1 MDEEYKPIISEEE
14 RAARRAQRAESR
26 RRKQRERRLRLL
38 RRLVPCLL
46 LALLGGGLLTAGA
59 KLIHKP
65 GTEASKAGRPLPS
78 ADAASYSPPEPY
90 SRAVSGADTVQ
101 LGEEI
106 SSTHAVLIDL
116 ETRSVLAEKDP
127 DAVISPASMTKIL
140 TVLVAAEHVTEA
152 DLDKTFT
159 MTIDITD
166 YCYVNG
172 CSVVGLMVDE
182 TVSVRELFYGTILP
196 SGADAA
202 LGLATYVAGSQEAFV
217 ALMNEKLEELGIAD
231 TAHFTNCVGLF
242 EENHKCTV
250 SDMAVILEA
259 AMDNDLCRE
268 VLGARTYETAPTTD
282 HPEGQ
287 VLSNWFLRRIEDK
300 DTGSITVTGAKTGYV
315 VESGN
320 CAASYGETADGH
332 RYICVTANAAS
343 TWQSIDD
350 HAALYKAY
358 CSQETT
364 EETEPEPPVLPDG
377 DAVPA

>member
-1 MDEEYKPIISEEE
+1 
-14 RAARRAQRAESR
+14 
-26 RRKQRERRLRLL
+26 
-38 RRLVPCLL
+38 
-46 LALLGGGLLTAGA
+46 
-59 KLIHKP
+59 
-65 GTEASKAGRPLPS
+65 
-78 ADAASYSPPEPY
+78 
-90 SRAVSGADTVQ
+90 
-101 LGEEI
+101 
-106 SSTHAVLIDL
+106 
-116 ETRSVLAEKDP
+116 
-127 DAVISPASMTKIL
+127 MTKIL

-202 LGLATYVAGSQEAFV
+202 LGLATYVAGSQEAFL

-242 EENHKCTV
+242 DENHKCTV

-268 VLGARTYETAPTTD
+268 VLGSRTYETAPTTD

-332 RYICVTANAAS
+332 RYICVTADAAS